1 VRKIISDKINIDIE
15 PVRRL
20 REQISGGARSMEAG
34 GLAGAARSFLVAL
47 LFERS
52 EKSFLVVC
60 PEEKDAMA
68 YKADLS
74 LFLGEENVLYY
85 PPLDFLA
92 IDMFALQKEEAQAR
106 LEVMTHLQ
114 VRSKT
119 IIVTSAAAVIQKV
132 MPFAEFQQYLQIVS
146 TGDFLQRDR
155 FSELLLAGGYRRVSL
170 VEEKGEFSVRGNILD
185 VFPPAEANPLRLEMM
200 GDEIES
206 IRKFDPNTQRSIDS
220 ADAFVVPPANE
231 IVLNAQTRELAVR
244 NIKRR
249 AASLSL
255 PKEIRN
261 RLVDILQNDL
271 ANSINPIFLPLFY
284 EAYDENEGFPQN
296 RLSSFFD
303 YLPSDTL
310 VVLNDPLSI
319 RQAAQSM
326 ENNIDKLLFKAKK
339 SEKFYLDKESVYID
353 PASAVAAIQ
362 RFPRLELAGLKLDH
376 CNSHSSG
383 TFVGVVV
390 GSSEYEKSTPASPPP
405 GRLGVISNAKGNQI
419 EDEAADAVFLETFQD
434 TRRADPQEG
443 EIKED
448 ALLRQTVEKI
458 KMWLSD
464 GQKIFFVCP
473 STEDVHRMQHMLES
487 YDLPVQILS
496 PADSILEI
504 IGRPDEKAA
513 LFLVA
518 GKIST
523 SFVFPAMKL
532 VFLSEEEIF
541 VKKIPRR
548 RARLP
553 REGYFLKSFGD
564 LNEGDFVVHVDFGIG
579 IYKGLQKITVGKIE
593 NDFLVIEYS
602 EGDKLYLPVN
612 ALEKIQ
618 RYLGP
623 DGYVPKIDKMGGS
636 SWDVVKERVK
646 KSVREVAE
654 EMVAVYAA
662 REVMERDAFSPP
674 DRIYEEFC
682 ATFEFEETPDQV
694 KAIEDIH
701 LDMDE
706 QKPMDRLICGD
717 AGFGKTEVALRAALR
732 AVMDGKQVA
741 VLVPTT
747 ILAEQHYATFSRRL
761 KDFPIC
767 VEVLN
772 RFKSPGQQKKI
783 IDDIKA
789 QKVDI
794 IVGTH
799 RLLQKDVEFKQLGL
813 VVIDEEQR
821 FGVAHKEKLKKMRTL
836 VDVLTLSATPIPRT
850 LHLSLVGIRDL
861 SIINTPP
868 EERQPIKTYVL
879 EFDEETI
886 KTAVEKELARR
897 GQVFFV
903 HDRVRSIYSIFNLL
917 ARLVPQARIEVV
929 HGQLKPVEIE
939 KAMGKFIRQE
949 CDVLVCTTIIGS
961 GLDIPT
967 ANTIIINRADRF
979 GLAQLYQIRGRV
991 GRSNQ
996 EAYSYLL
1003 LPQGAMLS
1011 REAIKRLRVIK
1022 EFSEPGSGFRIA
1034 YNDMEIRG
1042 GGNMLGISQSG
1053 HVSAVGYE
1061 LYTELMEKTIREI
1074 KGEKTVEEEALPEIQ
1089 LGLSAFIPEEYVQS
1103 VHQRLVLYKRISLA
1117 GNSEDIDRIAGEL
1130 KDCYGPLPQNVDN
1143 LLQVINIR
1151 NLLKPLAG
1159 KKMGYDGKYLYI
1171 FFRKTS
1177 PLDPSRIMTLYRKKT
1192 RELRFTPDYKLF
1204 VPAPGLTSPD
1214 ILNQAL
1220 SLLKMLAE

>member
-1 VRKIISDKINIDIE
+1 MRKIITNKINNDIE
-15 PVRRL
+15 PFRRL
-20 REQISGGARSMEAG
+20 LEQINQGTKSIEACG
-34 GLAGAARSFLVAL
+34 IAGTARSFLTAL
-47 LFERS
+47 LFCRL
-52 EKSFLVVC
+52 EKSLLVVC

-68 YKADLS
+68 YASDLA
-74 LFLGEENVLYY
+74 LFLDEEDVLYY

-106 LEVMTHLQ
+106 LEVMTSLQ
-114 VRSKT
+114 IRTKAV
-119 IIVTSAAAVIQKV
+119 IVTSVAAMMQKV
-132 MPFAEFQQYLQIVS
+132 MPFTQFKQYLQIIS
-146 TGDFLQRDR
+146 AGDFLNRDQ
-155 FSELLLAGGYRRVSL
+155 FCELLLAGGYKRVSL
-170 VEEKGEFSVRGNILD
+170 VEEKGEFSARGNILD
-185 VFPPAEANPLRLEMM
+185 IFPPAETTPLRLDMM

-206 IRKFDPNTQRSIDS
+206 IRRFDPNTQRSIGT

-231 IVLNAQTRELAVR
+231 IVMNSQTQELAIR

-249 AASLSL
+249 AGSLSL
-255 PKEIRN
+255 PREIRN
-261 RLVDILQNDL
+261 RLVDTLRNGL

-284 EAYDENEGFPQN
+284 EAYDEDNGFPQS

-303 YLPSDTL
+303 YLPPDTL
-310 VVLNDPLSI
+310 VVLDDPLSLH
-319 RQAAQSM
+319 QSALSM
-326 ENNIDKLLFKAKK
+326 ENNIDKLLFKARN
-339 SEKFYLDKESVYID
+339 SEKFYLDKESIYID
-353 PASAVAAIQ
+353 PLNTFTAMEK
-362 RFPRLELAGLKLDH
+362 FPQLNLSGLKLDQMGE
-376 CNSHSSG
+376 SG
-383 TFVGVVV
+383 AEVVC
-390 GSSEYEKSTPASPPP
+390 
-405 GRLGVISNAKGNQI
+405 
-419 EDEAADAVFLETFQD
+419 FETFRDSHQEKP
-434 TRRADPQEG
+434 TEG

-458 KMWLSD
+458 RIWLSAA
-464 GQKIFFVCP
+464 QRIFFICP
-473 STEDVHRMQHMLES
+473 TPEDLHRMQHMLLT
-487 YDLPVQILS
+487 YDLPVKLLS
-496 PADSILEI
+496 EADSILDI
-504 IGRPDEKAA
+504 SGKPDQKAA

-541 VKKIPRR
+541 VKKVPRR
-548 RARLP
+548 RTRP
-553 REGYFLKSFGD
+553 TREGYFLKSFGD
-564 LNEGDFVVHVDFGIG
+564 LQEGDFVVHIDFGIG
-579 IYKGLQKITVGKIE
+579 IYRGLKKITVGKIE

-602 EGDKLYLPVN
+602 AGDKLYLPVN
-612 ALEKIQ
+612 SLEKIQ

-623 DGYVPKIDKMGGS
+623 DGYVPKIDKMGGT

-646 KSVREVAE
+646 KSVQEVAE
-654 EMVAVYAA
+654 EMVAIYAA
-662 REVMERDAFSPP
+662 REVMQRDSFSPP

-682 ATFEFEETPDQV
+682 STFEFEETPDQV

-706 QKPMDRLICGD
+706 TKPMDRLICGD

-747 ILAEQHYATFSRRL
+747 ILAEQHYSTFSRRL
-761 KDFPIC
+761 KDFPVC

-772 RFKSPGQQKKI
+772 RFKSAGEQKKI
-783 IDDIKA
+783 IADIKA
-789 QKVDI
+789 GIVDI
-794 IVGTH
+794 VVGTH
-799 RLLQKDVEFKQLGL
+799 RLLQKDVEFKELGL

-868 EERQPIKTYVL
+868 EDRQTIKTYVL
-879 EFDEETI
+879 EFDEESI
-886 KTAVEKELARR
+886 KVAIEKELIRR

-903 HDRVRSIYSIFNLL
+903 HDRVRSIYSISQML
-917 ARLVPQARIEVV
+917 AKLVPHARIEVV
-929 HGQLKPVEIE
+929 HGQMKPMEIE
-939 KAMGKFIRQE
+939 RAMGKFIRQE
-949 CDVLVCTTIIGS
+949 CDVLVCTTIVGS

-996 EAYSYLL
+996 EAYAYLL
-1003 LPQGAMLS
+1003 LPKGAMLS
-1011 REAIKRLRVIK
+1011 REAIKRLQVIK

-1042 GGNMLGISQSG
+1042 GGNLLGISQSG

-1074 KGEKTVEEEALPEIQ
+1074 KGEKVVEEEALPEIS
-1089 LGLSAFIPEEYVQS
+1089 LAISAFIPEEYVQN
-1103 VHQRLVLYKRISLA
+1103 VQQRLVLYKRISLA
-1117 GNSEDIDRIAGEL
+1117 DNAEDIDRIGEEL
-1130 KDCYGPLPQNVDN
+1130 KDCYGPLPLNVEN
-1143 LLQVINIR
+1143 LLRVIHIR
-1151 NLLKPLAG
+1151 NLLKPIKG

-1171 FFRKTS
+1171 FFRKAS
-1177 PLDPSRIMTLYRKKT
+1177 PLDPSKILALYRKKT
-1192 RELRFTPDYKLF
+1192 RELRFTPDYKLY
-1204 VPAPGLTSPD
+1204 VPAPGLIGPE

-1220 SLLKMLAE
+1220 LLLGAITK

>member
-1 VRKIISDKINIDIE
+1 VRKIITDKINTDIE

-20 REQISGGARSMEAG
+20 REHISRGTKSMEAG

-47 LFERS
+47 LYERL
-52 EKSFLVVC
+52 EKSVLVVC
-60 PEEKDAMA
+60 PEEKDAIA
-68 YKADLS
+68 YTADLS
-74 LFLGEENVLYY
+74 LFLGKANVLYY

-106 LEVMTHLQ
+106 LEVMTSLQ
-114 VRSKT
+114 VRTKA
-119 IIVTSAAAVIQKV
+119 IIVTSAAAVMQKV
-132 MPFAEFQQYLQIVS
+132 MPFAEFQQYLQIIS
-146 TGDFLQRDR
+146 TGDFLNRES

-185 VFPPAEANPLRLEMM
+185 VFPPAEASPLRLEMM

-206 IRKFDPNTQRSIDS
+206 IRKFDPNTQRSVDT

-231 IVLNAQTRELAVR
+231 IVLNVQTRELAVR

-249 AASLSL
+249 AGSLSL
-255 PKEIRN
+255 PREIRN

-284 EAYDENEGFPQN
+284 EAYDENDNFPQN

-303 YLPSDTL
+303 YLPPDTL
-310 VVLNDPLSI
+310 IVLNDPLSI
-319 RQAAQSM
+319 QQSAQSM

-353 PASAVAAIQ
+353 PASFIAAMTQ
-362 RFPRLELAGLKLDH
+362 FPRLSLAGLKLD
-376 CNSHSSG
+376 
-383 TFVGVVV
+383 
-390 GSSEYEKSTPASPPP
+390 K
-405 GRLGVISNAKGNQI
+405 I
-419 EDEAADAVFLETFQD
+419 EDGAAEIVSFETFQD
-434 TRRADPQEG
+434 SYPAEPQAG

-458 KMWLSD
+458 RMWLSN
-464 GQKIFFVCP
+464 GQKIFFICP
-473 STEDVHRMQHMLES
+473 STEDLHRMQHMLLS
-487 YDLPVQILS
+487 YDLPVELLS
-496 PADSILEI
+496 SPDSILEI
-504 IGRPDEKAA
+504 AGRPDEKAA
-513 LFLVA
+513 LFLIA
-518 GKIST
+518 GKISA

-548 RARLP
+548 RTRLP

-579 IYKGLQKITVGKIE
+579 IYKGLQKITVGRIE

-612 ALEKIQ
+612 SLEKIQ

-772 RFKSPGQQKKI
+772 RFKSAGEQKKI
-783 IDDIKA
+783 IGDIQA

-794 IVGTH
+794 VVGTH
-799 RLLQKDVEFKQLGL
+799 RMLQKDVEFKQLGL

-868 EERQPIKTYVL
+868 EDRQPIKTYVL
-879 EFDEETI
+879 EFDEEAI
-886 KTAVEKELARR
+886 KTAIEKELERR

-903 HDRVRSIYSIFNLL
+903 HDRVRSIYSIFHLL
-917 ARLVPQARIEVV
+917 SRLVPQARIEVV
-929 HGQLKPVEIE
+929 HGQMKPAEIE

-991 GRSNQ
+991 GRSDQ

-1011 REAIKRLRVIK
+1011 REAIKRLQVIK

-1074 KGEKTVEEEALPEIQ
+1074 KGEKTVAEEALPEIQ
-1089 LGLSAFIPEEYVQS
+1089 LGISAFISEEYVQS

-1117 GNSEDIDRIAGEL
+1117 GNAEDIDQIAGEL
-1130 KDCYGPLPQNVDN
+1130 KDCYGPLPQNVEN

-1159 KKMGYDGKYLYI
+1159 RKMGYDGKFLYI

-1177 PLDPSRIMTLYRKKT
+1177 PLDPSRIMALYRKKT

-1204 VPAPGLTSPD
+1204 IPAPGLTPPE
-1214 ILNQAL
+1214 ILKQAL
-1220 SLLKMLAE
+1220 LLLKMLAE